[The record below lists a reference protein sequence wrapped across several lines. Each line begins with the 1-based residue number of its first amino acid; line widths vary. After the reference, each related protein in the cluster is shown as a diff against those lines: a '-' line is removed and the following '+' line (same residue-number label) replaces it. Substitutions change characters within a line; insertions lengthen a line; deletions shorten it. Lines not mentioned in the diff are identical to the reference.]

1 MRDMRN
7 VIARANFVNPVGN
20 VMKEMEEAE
29 LNRVSAGAGEL
40 RMSGGVVC
48 TATAECYYGTYLK
61 KCCPK

>member
-1 MRDMRN
+1 MNNMRN
-7 VIARANFVNPVGN
+7 AVKRINFINPVGN

-29 LNRVSAGAGEL
+29 LNRVSAGAGVL

-61 KCCPK
+61 RCCPK